1 MQLVERRTEIIS
13 QEFVTEASEE
23 DSHFNWSKSSQ
34 VSFNTLKDCLTTAP
48 VLEYPDLTQEFFV
61 DTDASAFCIGGVL
74 SQVSTPERNYC
85 VTGRELLAV
94 VKGIKHIYITCMAH
108 TFLSELIMVL

>member
-1 MQLVERRTEIIS
+1 MQLVERGTEIIS

-48 VLEYPDLTQEFFV
+48 VLEYPDFTQEFFL

-74 SQVSTPERNYC
+74 SQVSKPERNYC
-85 VTGRELLAV
+85 VTGRELLARELY
-94 VKGIKHIYITCMAH
+94 IFTITCMAH